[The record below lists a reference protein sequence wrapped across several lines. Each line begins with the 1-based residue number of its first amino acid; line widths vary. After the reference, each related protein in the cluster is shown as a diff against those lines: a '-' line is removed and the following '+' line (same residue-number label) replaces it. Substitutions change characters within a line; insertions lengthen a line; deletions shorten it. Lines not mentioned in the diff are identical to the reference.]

1 MMKDFP
7 SCFGENGV
15 QVADSSPST
24 TSRAQNLVACIYHYH
39 SQSFSGFITVT
50 WIKNLM
56 AQALSIAVENS
67 ANDSLGKV
75 DIRPWLFSKRKGFK
89 KMVVD
94 STKVDIYWDLSSA
107 KFGSSPEP
115 LEGFY
120 LAIALNQELCL
131 LLGDLQSEAYKK
143 IDPSPFASKATFLAR
158 KEHIFGKRLYNS
170 KAQFCEKG
178 RLHDIRI
185 EFDPNENFGKCLT
198 MFVDRKAVLQVT
210 HLQWKFRGNQSI
222 CVDGV
227 CVEVYW
233 DVHGWLFDSVAGS
246 AIFLF
251 RTQVPGEK
259 TGGGLEP
266 SALGLKDW
274 QRWKDATTPPSHSH
288 GFSLVLCA
296 WKSE

>member
-1 MMKDFP
+1 MKDFP
-7 SCFGENGV
+7 SCFGESGV
-15 QVADSSPST
+15 QVADSSPPT
-24 TSRAQNLVACIYHYH
+24 TTRAQNQVACIYQYT

-50 WIKNLM
+50 WMKNLM
-56 AQALSIAVENS
+56 VQALSIAIENS

-120 LAIALNQELCL
+120 LAIAINQELCL
-131 LLGDLQSEAYKK
+131 LLGDSQTEAYKK
-143 IDPSPFASKATFLAR
+143 IDPSPFAPKASFLAR

-170 KAQFCEKG
+170 KAQFCGKG

-185 EFDPNENFGKCLT
+185 EFDPNERCGKCLT
-198 MFVDRKAVLQVT
+198 MLVDRKVVLQVT
-210 HLQWKFRGNQSI
+210 HLQWKFRGNQTI
-222 CVDGV
+222 LVDGV

-233 DVHGWLFDSVAGS
+233 DVHGWLFDS

-251 RTQVPGEK
+251 RTHVPVAKAGPLE
-259 TGGGLEP
+259 GL
-266 SALGLKDW
+266 
-274 QRWKDATTPPSHSH
+274 SH

>member
-1 MMKDFP
+1 MLSYMSQNYGAKSISSKVCAAPKSLFSCSFLNYDVSFNSRITGSIGLLQAYGMMKDFP
-7 SCFGENGV
+7 SCFSENGV
-15 QVADSSPST
+15 QVADSPPPT
-24 TSRAQNLVACIYHYH
+24 TARAQNHVACIYHYN
-39 SQSFSGFITVT
+39 SQSFSGFITIT

-56 AQALSIAVENS
+56 AQAVSIAVENS
-67 ANDSLGKV
+67 ASDSLGKV

-131 LLGDLQSEAYKK
+131 LVGDLQTEAYKK
-143 IDPSPFASKATFLAR
+143 IDPSPFEKSTFLGRDYR
-158 KEHIFGKRLYNS
+158 K
-170 KAQFCEKG
+170 
-178 RLHDIRI
+178 
-185 EFDPNENFGKCLT
+185 
-198 MFVDRKAVLQVT
+198 VVLQVT
-210 HLQWKFRGNQSI
+210 HLQWKFRGNQTI
-222 CVDGV
+222 FVDGV

-233 DVHGWLFDSVAGS
+233 DVHGWLFDSVACS
-246 AIFLF
+246 AVFLF
-251 RTQVPGEK
+251 RTQAKAAP
-259 TGGGLEP
+259 LEG
-266 SALGLKDW
+266 SEDW
-274 QRWKDATTPPSHSH
+274 QRLKESSHSH